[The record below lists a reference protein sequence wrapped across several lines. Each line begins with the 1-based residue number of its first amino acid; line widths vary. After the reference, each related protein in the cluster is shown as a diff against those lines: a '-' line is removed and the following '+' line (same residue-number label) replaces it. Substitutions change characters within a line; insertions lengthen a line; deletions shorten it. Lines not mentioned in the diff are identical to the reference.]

1 MQNVQNA
8 AEIQQRVI
16 NLVELYRT
24 KVGKESN
31 KAKEL
36 ATEYKAQYNREIDF
50 AYAMHE
56 QGVGGYVLD
65 IQIPEEE
72 VDYIRVNEQLLGHFY
87 KEVAGKDA
95 DIKALKKLLAE
106 KYDTSIFSEEEET
119 FLKDNFQTLVNY
131 IIQTPC
137 NDLQATG
144 GYDRKDALLLPTE
157 VIELIKKRVN
167 IPLGAIVYN
176 PFAGFGQFPIAYPE
190 CRFYCSV
197 GGLSLNKENDVKY
210 AGTWPYAW
218 LKVAIFANQL
228 KTEINNP
235 IEEDYDAVMSYIN
248 MVPSAEYTIGDWI
261 TEKIIEAYSNL
272 KKGGKMILICPNS
285 LCWGISN
292 YPEYEEGVMPN
303 GETVKLGK
311 SWRGIQHAFRH
322 AISSE
327 GSIIEIIQ
335 LPQVMSSNTMRKD
348 YSILIIEK
356 GRCVSETTMIDA
368 RSASKE
374 SNRKYFKKALDLKA
388 FDVML
393 SNQGYDVET
402 GLRKM
407 VKVPATDI
415 HEDLLIPQTYVVEKP
430 SEKEKPVPLSSLCH
444 LVTERVKD
452 VKYDLPLDTP
462 LVTATN
468 LATIF
473 SGALDM
479 KEVDK
484 ANCPNIP
491 PHTDEYTFD
500 KDGNFVDDPNHYI
513 FGEGTEKDLQVAE
526 YRQSIFLDGSK
537 DAVLMALSKD
547 VPKMVL
553 YQSTG
558 NPIAIETHPV
568 LGNKCF
574 HVICPKDGVDAMHL
588 FAILRNPIVYR
599 QLQAYEEFGLYGEK
613 GYLKEVLVPTDKR
626 IIFDE
631 LSRMHREKAA
641 TTKLKNNYV
650 SIQKK
655 YTTKLEDYQHAM
667 RKHTREIRSS
677 VSRMER
683 FINNLNLLEENK
695 KFLVERLNV
704 IKTHRLHLSE
714 DIERLN
720 EENTYGEKSRFDIDH
735 SLRNYRDYFG
745 YDVCPVKY
753 TNEIANE
760 AIRQYR
766 KDHQDELKDLD
777 EKSRIKNMEVALFE
791 SSLAY
796 VDIAEYNFGKIV
808 RNILENAK
816 KHGFED
822 FTDVNHKECVIEIA
836 LNWDKERQMYR
847 IDFRN
852 NGNPLPEGLTKES
865 YGENRK
871 YAGKTGGTGIGGY
884 EVAENVRH
892 YDGDYAITQD
902 GDWVV
907 VSIYLPKSKTYGER
921 L

>member
-8 AEIQQRVI
+8 TEIQQRVI
-16 NLVELYRT
+16 NLVELYRI

-36 ATEYKAQYNREIDF
+36 AAEYKAQYDQEIEF
-50 AYAMHE
+50 AYAMHK
-56 QGVGGYVLD
+56 QGLGGYVLD

-87 KEVAGKDA
+87 KEVAGEDA
-95 DIKALKKLLAE
+95 DMKALKQLLAD
-106 KYDTSIFSEEEET
+106 KYDTSVFSEEEET

-137 NDLQATG
+137 DDLQATD

-218 LKVAIFANQL
+218 LKVVTFANQL
-228 KTEINNP
+228 KAEIDNP
-235 IEEDYDAVMSYIN
+235 IEGGYDVVMSYIN
-248 MVPSAEYTIGDWI
+248 MVPSDEYTIGDWI
-261 TEKIIEAYSNL
+261 TEKIIEAYNNL
-272 KKGGKMILICPNS
+272 KNGGKMILVCPKS

-292 YPEYEEGVMPN
+292 YPEYEYGVKPN

-311 SWRGIQHAFRH
+311 SWRGIQYAFRH
-322 AISSE
+322 AITSD
-327 GSIIEIIQ
+327 GAIAEIIQ
-335 LPQVMSSNTMRKD
+335 LPQVMNSSAMRNE

-356 GRCVSETTMIDA
+356 GRCVGDTTMIDA
-368 RSASKE
+368 RFSSKE
-374 SNRKYFKKALDLKA
+374 SNRKNFKKALDLKA
-388 FDVML
+388 FDAML

-430 SEKEKPVPLSSLCH
+430 SENEKPVPLSSLCQ

-462 LVTATN
+462 FVTATN
-468 LATIF
+468 LTTTF
-473 SGALDM
+473 NGALDM
-479 KEVDK
+479 KDVDK

-500 KDGNFVDDPNHYI
+500 ENGNFVDDPGHYLFCI
-513 FGEGTEKDLQVAE
+513 GTEKDMQVAE
-526 YRQSIFLDGSK
+526 YRQCKFLDGGK
-537 DAVLMALSKD
+537 DAVLLALTRE
-547 VPKMVL
+547 VPKMAL
-553 YQSTG
+553 YRSTG
-558 NPIAIETHPV
+558 NPIAVETHPV
-568 LGNKCF
+568 LGNKHF
-574 HVICPKDGVDAMHL
+574 HIICPKDGVDVMHL

-613 GYLKEVLVPTDKR
+613 GYLKDILVPTDKR
-626 IIFDE
+626 LIFDE
-631 LSRMHREKAA
+631 LSRMHREKTAL
-641 TTKLKNNYV
+641 TELNNNYLAA
-650 SIQKK
+650 QKK
-655 YTTKLEDYQHAM
+655 HTTKLEDYQHAM
-667 RKHTREIRSS
+667 RKHIREISSS
-677 VSRMER
+677 VRRMER
-683 FINNLNLLEENK
+683 FVNEMESSEEIK
-695 KFLVERLNV
+695 IFLHERLEV
-704 IKTHRLHLSE
+704 IKTHRLYLSE

-720 EENTYGEKSRFDIDH
+720 EENTYGKAVPLDIDH
-735 SLRNYRDYFG
+735 CLKGFKDYFG
-745 YDVCPVKY
+745 TDTYPIVY
-753 TNEIANE
+753 SNEVAKEALKQYVESHRKELHDMNE
-760 AIRQYR
+760 ADRSKIFDRI
-766 KDHQDELKDLD
+766 KE
-777 EKSRIKNMEVALFE
+777 EKSF
-791 SSLAY
+791 AY
-796 VDIAEYNFGKIV
+796 VDIAEYNFGKVI
-808 RNILENAK
+808 RNILENARI
-816 KHGFED
+816 HGFS
-822 FTDVNHKECVIEIA
+822 TDISRNDYKIEIV
-836 LNWDKERQMYR
+836 LTWNSEREMYQ

-852 NGNPLPEGLTKES
+852 NGAPLPDGLSKES

-884 EVAENVRH
+884 EVADTVKH
-892 YDGDYAITQD
+892 YKGDYAISQD

-907 VSIYLPKSKTYGER
+907 VSVYLPKSKSYEEGV
-921 L
+921 